1 MKKGDSSP
9 DRSRQSEVHTT
20 AFPGKLIPGWTWLPQ
35 RNDVPMAIAEIR
47 GGPLAPEIQGTVLF
61 QDLPGGTMISVYV
74 TGLPAYQPATS
85 EQAPIGPFGFH
96 IHEFGNCIVGDPQN
110 PFQAAGGHWNPTRE
124 PHGNHAGDLPVL
136 FSNHGMAQF
145 NFFTDRCQV
154 KDLLD
159 RTVIIHQNH
168 DDYRSQPAGA
178 SGKRLACGVINLC
191 SRVREGH

>member
-1 MKKGDSSP
+1 MKKRDSSP
-9 DRSRQSEVHTT
+9 ERSRSEVHTT
-20 AFPGKLIPGWTWLPQ
+20 AFPGKLIPGWTWFPQ
-35 RNDVPMAIAEIR
+35 NSGVTMAIAEIR

-61 QDLPGGTMISVYV
+61 QDLPGGAMVSVYV
-74 TGLPAYQPATS
+74 TGLPAYRPATG
-85 EQAPIGPFGFH
+85 EQPPIGPFGFH

-136 FSNHGMAQF
+136 FSNHGIAQMS
-145 NFFTDRCQV
+145 FFTDRFQV

-159 RTVIIHQNH
+159 RTVIIHQNP

-191 SRVREGH
+191 SRLREPN